1 MPRLSRSSRVKM
13 MRGRRGR
20 GIIDGPLITQRAKF
34 SGMGAKRTKR
44 TYVSRM
50 GMGKRRKR
58 RGGSFLS
65 KANEFIKK
73 HKLVSKIAGEV
84 AKSSGPFGQIG
95 RVVQDVAKKYGY
107 GSRGIMTGM
116 GAKRPRKRRGGM
128 MGMGAKRKVVRKRRG
143 GSVFSDINDWLKRNK
158 VLSTI
163 GSVLTPLT
171 GSFAPLT
178 GGLTAYARSQG
189 YGAKKR
195 MHTRRGGNNPYPT
208 TNSFYGKPVF

>member
-13 MRGRRGR
+13 MRSRRGR
-20 GIIDGPLITQRAKF
+20 GIIDGPLITQRARF
-34 SGMGAKRTKR
+34 TGMGGKKRV
-44 TYVSRM
+44 YVSRM
-50 GMGKRRKR
+50 GMGAKRPRRKR
-58 RGGSFLS
+58 KGGSFLS

-95 RVVQDVAKKYGY
+95 KVAQKVAQRYGY
-107 GSRGIMTGM
+107 GAKRRVRKRRGGMMTGM
-116 GAKRPRKRRGGM
+116 GAKRR
-128 MGMGAKRKVVRKRRG
+128 VRKRRG
-143 GSVFSDINDWLKRNK
+143 GSFFSDINDWLKRNK

-178 GGLTAYARSQG
+178 GGLTAYAKSQG
-189 YGAKKR
+189 YGKKR
-195 MHTRRGGNNPYPT
+195 MTRRGGNNPYPT

>member
-34 SGMGAKRTKR
+34 SGMGKR
-44 TYVSRM
+44 TYKRTYISRM
-50 GMGKRRKR
+50 GMGKRRKT

-65 KANEFIKK
+65 QANAFIKK

-84 AKSSGPFGQIG
+84 GKASGPFGQIG
-95 RVVQDVAKKYGY
+95 RAAESVAKKYGY
-107 GSRGIMTGM
+107 GQHMMPDGRMMKGRIHGSG
-116 GAKRPRKRRGGM
+116 KR
-128 MGMGAKRKVVRKRRG
+128 RKRRG
-143 GSVFSDINDWLKRNK
+143 GSIFSDISDFLKRNK

-163 GSVLTPLT
+163 GSVLTPLA
-171 GSFAPLT
+171 GSFAPAV

-189 YGAKKR
+189 YGKKH
-195 MHTRRGGNNPYPT
+195 MRGGNNPYPT